1 MRRSNLLMIFII
13 ALLFLTNPSF
23 AHCDGVDGPVVI
35 SAKKAIA
42 TKNIEYVLIW
52 VQEQYESEIKS
63 AFEKTLTVREESTE
77 AQELA
82 DMYFFETLVRLHRL
96 GEGAPYTG
104 LKPAGRDLGPAI
116 PLADASIESESPK
129 ELYKL
134 LTDTV
139 HNGLHQYFE
148 NVLNNKDYE
157 LNDVKSGREF
167 VKSYVEFVHY
177 VEGIYNAAESST
189 EHHGGKE
196 IESHKH

>member
-13 ALLFLTNPSF
+13 ALLFLTNTSF

-63 AFEKTLTVREESTE
+63 AFEKTLTVREESPE

-139 HNGLHQYFE
+139 HNGLHRYFE
-148 NVLNNKDYE
+148 NVLNHKDYE

-189 EHHGGKE
+189 EHRGGKE
-196 IESHKH
+196 IESHEH